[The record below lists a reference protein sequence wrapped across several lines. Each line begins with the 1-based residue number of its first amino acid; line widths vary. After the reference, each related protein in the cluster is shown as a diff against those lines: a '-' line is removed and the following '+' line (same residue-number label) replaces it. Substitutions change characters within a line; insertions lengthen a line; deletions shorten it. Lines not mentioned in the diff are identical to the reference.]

1 MSTAALNES
10 DPMNVDPSTVNGT
23 TEETSSSPPPPVEKE
38 PTEADES
45 TKADESAPAT
55 EVEEKKPIVGII
67 YPPPN
72 IRGTLYV

>member
-1 MSTAALNES
+1 MSTATLNQS

-23 TEETSSSPPPPVEKE
+23 TEETSSPPRPVKKE

-45 TKADESAPAT
+45 TKTDESAPAT

-72 IRGTLYV
+72 IRGTAYL